1 MTYLFQFKQTF
12 NQGYA
17 GGFTAN
23 QNGVSGGGLSTRSF
37 TDDDGNVV
45 TETKRYGP
53 DGKVIETRKS

>member
-1 MTYLFQFKQTF
+1 MQTF

-17 GGFTAN
+17 GSYIGN
-23 QNGVSGGGLSTRSF
+23 QHGVSGGGLSTRSF
-37 TDDDGNVV
+37 TDEDGNTV